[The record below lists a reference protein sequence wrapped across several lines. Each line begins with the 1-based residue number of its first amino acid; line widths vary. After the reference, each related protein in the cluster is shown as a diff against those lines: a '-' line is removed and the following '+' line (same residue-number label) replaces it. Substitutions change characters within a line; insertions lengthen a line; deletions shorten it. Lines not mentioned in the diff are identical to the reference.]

1 MVVVNLAAVLFAD
14 VGGVSLLLEAARR
27 ASDRGIMFCLAGCS
41 ARLVRLMHLLD
52 VLLDAVM
59 LIGPQRACDAD
70 RDPTGTTPYADCPS
84 SNAATAPRRNR
95 YHQ

>member
-1 MVVVNLAAVLFAD
+1 VN
-14 VGGVSLLLEAARR
+14 LLLEAARR
-27 ASDRGIMFCLAGCS
+27 ASDRGIMFCIAGCC

-70 RDPTGTTPYADCPS
+70 RDPTGTTPTRTARRRTRPPPPVET
-84 SNAATAPRRNR
+84 ATTTK
-95 YHQ
+95 